1 MAIYVYEGINTQGQR
16 KKGTIRAH
24 SQINAHELIKKK
36 KIKPLVVNEQAES
49 LANREINFF
58 NKVST
63 KLLVG
68 YLQQFA
74 ILISSGVSVLQSSE
88 MLASQEKNKVFKK
101 TLVKIADG
109 IEKGRS
115 LSDNYEEMP
124 EVFPPM
130 LTAVI
135 QASEKAGTLE
145 PTLKQMADYYE
156 RVQKSKSSL
165 ATAMIYPLMM
175 ILFALGVAVFLLVS
189 IVPMFVQ
196 MFEDLE
202 SPLPGI
208 TKACMWLS
216 NFLTGSGLSLLI
228 GCIMVGLGFR
238 VLKSRSNQV
247 KRWLDT
253 TKLKVPILG
262 ELNLKGELSI
272 GLSTMSSLL
281 ASSVP
286 VVEALEMS
294 QKAVSN
300 MIIKELFNRGRLKIE
315 EGGKLSEVFSDRLVP
330 QMMTSMILV
339 GENTGRLDAMLVKLA
354 AIYEAEVSELT
365 TRLKTVLEPLIIVV
379 ICLIVGVIV
388 MAIMLPMFAMFGA
401 VQG

>member
-1 MAIYVYEGINTQGQR
+1 
-16 KKGTIRAH
+16 
-24 SQINAHELIKKK
+24 
-36 KIKPLVVNEQAES
+36 
-49 LANREINFF
+49 
-58 NKVST
+58 
-63 KLLVG
+63 
-68 YLQQFA
+68 
-74 ILISSGVSVLQSSE
+74 
-88 MLASQEKNKVFKK
+88 
-101 TLVKIADG
+101 
-109 IEKGRS
+109 
-115 LSDNYEEMP
+115 
-124 EVFPPM
+124 
-130 LTAVI
+130 
-135 QASEKAGTLE
+135 
-145 PTLKQMADYYE
+145 
-156 RVQKSKSSL
+156 
-165 ATAMIYPLMM
+165 
-175 ILFALGVAVFLLVS
+175 
-189 IVPMFVQ
+189 
-196 MFEDLE
+196 
-202 SPLPGI
+202 
-208 TKACMWLS
+208 
-216 NFLTGSGLSLLI
+216 
-228 GCIMVGLGFR
+228 MVGLGFR

-253 TKLKVPILG
+253 TKLKLPILG